1 MADSPNS
8 APEQSPIMVER
19 QVLAWA
25 APGLSEI
32 TITPAVAIR
41 IAAAD
46 STVTLS
52 PRKIRPNSATWIG
65 SVLMKA

>member
-1 MADSPNS
+1 
-8 APEQSPIMVER
+8 MVER

-25 APGLSEI
+25 APGFSEI

-52 PRKIRPNSATWIG
+52 PRNIRPNSATCIG